1 LRHQSGWF
9 DAGLLGA
16 PASRAQF
23 VDGSSLAGQYAAGI
37 EPRIQAEGLQRLHDF
52 IEVFKGS
59 GQGEVARLLPYFASL
74 FSLDDIGAYFHSL
87 RFQWPVR
94 VRVSRFA
101 AAIMQIAFSPPY
113 AMRLV
118 DVT

>member
-1 LRHQSGWF
+1 
-9 DAGLLGA
+9 
-16 PASRAQF
+16 
-23 VDGSSLAGQYAAGI
+23 
-37 EPRIQAEGLQRLHDF
+37 
-52 IEVFKGS
+52 
-59 GQGEVARLLPYFASL
+59 LPYFASL